1 MERFVG
7 KLFKSSR
14 GELLVYQN
22 KTKGEATFYLDGPIF
37 FNKDQI
43 FLCVEIVKINND
55 DKVLSLHKIFKN
67 THIMK
72 VLISGKIYYKY
83 IIKNSNKNLLYEQT
97 TIKIGNLFKE
107 QLKEKFNQH
116 METQG
121 LQFRS
126 LGFNI
131 SNDTIKTYMQN
142 NNLSYADLFMLSD
155 EEVGNHL
162 NNMLMLN
169 FTSQTK
175 QYT

>member
-83 IIKNSNKNLLYEQT
+83 IIKNSK
-97 TIKIGNLFKE
+97 K
-107 QLKEKFNQH
+107 
-116 METQG
+116 
-121 LQFRS
+121 
-126 LGFNI
+126 
-131 SNDTIKTYMQN
+131 
-142 NNLSYADLFMLSD
+142 DLD
-155 EEVGNHL
+155 GIEII
-162 NNMLMLN
+162 
-169 FTSQTK
+169 
-175 QYT
+175 